1 MKLLVDNNLPS
12 ALAQG
17 LAAFFAPEDQIIHIK
32 DKFGTG
38 SLPDV
43 EWITALGN
51 EGGWSI
57 LSADIRIAKK
67 RPSRELLLRSN
78 LIGFFLAPSMDKHPI
93 HEKAARL
100 LMRWM
105 DLRAIANST
114 QRGVFEVPVRGKL
127 RGL

>member
-1 MKLLVDNNLPS
+1 LKLLVDNNLPP
-12 ALAQG
+12 ALARS
-17 LAAFFAPEDQIIHIK
+17 LDALFAPEDHIIHII

-38 SLPDV
+38 NLPDE
-43 EWITALGN
+43 EWIESLAQ
-51 EGGWSI
+51 ESSWSV

-67 RPSRELLLRSN
+67 RPSRELFLRSN
-78 LIGFFLAPSMDKHPI
+78 LVGFFLAPSMDKYPV

-100 LMRWM
+100 LMQWK
-105 DLRAIANST
+105 DLRAIANSM